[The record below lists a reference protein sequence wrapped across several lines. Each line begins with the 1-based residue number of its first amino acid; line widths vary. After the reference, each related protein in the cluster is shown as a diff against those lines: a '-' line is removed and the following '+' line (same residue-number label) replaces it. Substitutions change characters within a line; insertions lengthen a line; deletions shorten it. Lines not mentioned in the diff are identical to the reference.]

1 MTKLY
6 DYDFPVTT
14 RAHASSYIRYPN
26 SEQCQRSMPTNRPFD
41 STFVSFLAIPSIL
54 FLVHDYLGYDETTE

>member
-14 RAHASSYIRYPN
+14 HASSYIRYPN
-26 SEQCQRSMPTNRPFD
+26 SECQRSMPTNRPFD